1 MSRPAGYR
9 IVAFGSTAG
18 ASAVSG
24 VPSSKQKL
32 RDVSAYVR
40 LQVGQR
46 FMFVEVETL
55 SVQPLCSLCLCGYP
69 FVAIVNHKGT
79 ENTEGCTEK
88 TKTVG
93 KIIGK
98 VTRAQALIGFP
109 QRPQNFVPA
118 G

>member
-1 MSRPAGYR
+1 MSRADGYL
-9 IVAFGSTAG
+9 IVAFGSG

-24 VPSSKQKL
+24 VPSSKQKF
-32 RDVSAYVR
+32 RERSAYVR

-46 FMFVEVETL
+46 FIFV
-55 SVQPLCSLCLCGYP
+55 QK
-69 FVAIVNHKGT
+69 A
-79 ENTEGCTEK
+79 
-88 TKTVG
+88 VG
-93 KIIGK
+93 KIIRK